1 MGVNPYILIIV
12 LCGLV
17 IVSYLYN
24 VLAKKTN
31 IPSVIMLIGTGILIT
46 QSLDYF
52 DSPLEST
59 NWFPILELLGIVG
72 LVMIVL
78 EAALDL
84 ELTKEKWP
92 IIWKS
97 FVVALCALFVTSA
110 AFTFLVQFF
119 FVAELKSALIYAI
132 PLAITSSAIVIPS
145 VVNLTEEPKEFLIYE
160 STFSDILGIMTFY
173 FVLQGYN
180 APEGESIA
188 SAILLNIGLT
198 LLVAIVLSYILT
210 YVFQKI
216 NSNTKLFLLISVLMM
231 LYAVGKLMHI
241 SSLLIILFF
250 GLLIN
255 NHKLFFIGFMKKHAN
270 DEKIAET
277 LDYFKVI
284 TLETSF
290 VVRTFFFVVFGM
302 SIAIASLINI
312 EVLILALIFLGVLF
326 IIRYLFFRLFANSFM
341 LPSLFVSP
349 RGLITIMLFFSIPSE
364 YSVSL
369 FDNGVL
375 LYMILISS
383 GIMTLALLTRD
394 KEENLPGILKA
405 TSRFMKDS
413 QEFKVAHPVDI
424 ESKIVAHELE
434 QDENTNNKDE
444 NKD

>member
-1 MGVNPYILIIV
+1 MGINSYILIIV

-46 QSLDYF
+46 QTLSYF
-52 DSPLEST
+52 DHPAQNT
-59 NWFPILELLGIVG
+59 DWFPILEFLGIVG

-84 ELTKEKWP
+84 ELSKEKWP

-97 FVVALCALFVTSA
+97 FTVALLALTVTSA
-110 AFTFLVQFF
+110 AFTFLIQYF
-119 FVAELKSALIYAI
+119 FVAEFNSALIYAI
-132 PLAITSSAIVIPS
+132 PLSITSSAIVIPS
-145 VVNLTEEPKEFLIYE
+145 VVNLDEENKEFLIYE
-160 STFSDILGIMTFY
+160 STFSDILGIMSFY
-173 FVLQGYN
+173 FVLQGFN
-180 APEGESIA
+180 APEGQNVAGGIF
-188 SAILLNIGLT
+188 LNIGLT
-198 LLVAIVLSYILT
+198 LVVAVVLSYVLT

-216 NSNTKLFLLISVLMM
+216 TTSTKLFLLISVLMM
-231 LYAVGKLMHI
+231 LYALGKLMHI

-255 NHKLFFIGFMKKHAN
+255 NHKLFFRGFMKKHIS
-270 DEKIAET
+270 DEKIVDT
-277 LDYFKVI
+277 LHYFKVI

-290 VVRTFFFVVFGM
+290 VVRTFFFVVFGE
-302 SIAIASLINI
+302 SIAIASLVNL

-326 IIRYLFFRLFANSFM
+326 IIRYLFFRFIANSFM

-364 YSVSL
+364 YAISY
-369 FDNGVL
+369 FDNGIL

-383 GIMTLALLTRD
+383 GIMTLALMTRD
-394 KEENLPGILKA
+394 KQESLPGILKT
-405 TSRFMKDS
+405 TSRFMHATQAEKEG
-413 QEFKVAHPVDI
+413 QMTDI
-424 ESKIVAHELE
+424 EEEIIADELE
-434 QDENTNNKDE
+434 RTSEKTEK
-444 NKD
+444 KSK

>member
-1 MGVNPYILIIV
+1 
-12 LCGLV
+12 
-17 IVSYLYN
+17 
-24 VLAKKTN
+24 
-31 IPSVIMLIGTGILIT
+31 MLIGTGLVIT
-46 QSLDYF
+46 QALDYY
-52 DSPLEST
+52 DSPFESQ
-59 NWFPILELLGIVG
+59 NWFPILEFLGIVG

-97 FVVALCALFVTSA
+97 FLVAFCALFATSA
-110 AFTFLVQFF
+110 VFTFLIQYF
-119 FVAELKSALIYAI
+119 FVAEFKSAVIFAI

-145 VVNLTEEPKEFLIYE
+145 VVNLSEEPKEFLIYE
-160 STFSDILGIMTFY
+160 STFSDILGIMVFY
-173 FVLQGYN
+173 FVLQGFD
-180 APEGESIA
+180 APEGENVAQSI
-188 SAILLNIGLT
+188 IVNIGLT
-198 LLVAIVLSYILT
+198 LIVAVVLSYALT

-216 NSNTKLFLLISVLMM
+216 TSNTKLFLLISVLMA

-255 NHKLFFIGFMKKHAN
+255 NHKLFFIGFMKKHVD
-270 DEKIAET
+270 DEKILET

-284 TLETSF
+284 TLESSF
-290 VVRTFFFVVFGM
+290 VVRTLFFVVFGM
-302 SIAIASLINI
+302 SISIASLINV

-326 IIRYLFFRLFANSFM
+326 IVRYIFFRFIANHFM

-349 RGLITIMLFFSIPSE
+349 RGLITIMLFFSIPAH
-364 YSVSL
+364 YSIPL

-375 LYMILISS
+375 LYMILVSS

-405 TSRFMKDS
+405 TSRFMKPEDG
-413 QEFKVAHPVDI
+413 QET
-424 ESKIVAHELE
+424 EE
-434 QDENTNNKDE
+434 QQKDTIQEENNDNNGHQQ
-444 NKD
+444 NT